1 MAKRFHH
8 TRPPSIL
15 DIPEKMDWD
24 AVNIPDPQTPV
35 GAKGVGEVA
44 VAAGAAAIF
53 CAIADAV
60 GDDYLRRTPIHPGY
74 IVTSLETKS
83 RTYHPL
89 TAYI

>member
-1 MAKRFHH
+1 M
-8 TRPPSIL
+8 L
-15 DIPEKMDWD
+15 DIPTDMQWD
-24 AVNIPDPQTPV
+24 AVNIADPQTPV

-44 VAAGAAAIF
+44 VAAGASTIF

-60 GDDYLRRTPIHPGY
+60 GEDYLRRTPIHPGY
-74 IVTSLETKS
+74 IVTSLETKT